1 MLDLAVADPATYNAA
16 RSPSSR
22 PPTGSPRVSNMG
34 PRVASRAATPLGLP
48 GTYKKPELSS
58 LDTRALEAE
67 LEKRRRAAAGGSSV
81 GGGAGSRP
89 TTGGSQRSMPLDQQN
104 AAAIDPVAEGL
115 PGSKMAAAP

>member
-1 MLDLAVADPATYNAA
+1 M
-16 RSPSSR
+16 
-22 PPTGSPRVSNMG
+22 SNMG

-67 LEKRRRAAAGGSSV
+67 LEKRRRAAAAGGSSG